1 MKNFQTQ
8 TGYFK
13 IDFYEAGNLKSVSKL
28 KSRLLTTSVRLSSI
42 VLRCVV
48 LDLYLTNSLEQV
60 LCKLREMI
68 LSTWPGRK
76 CNVTD
81 GHFLNKLKPPGR
93 YCRAE
98 RSNYHYVAPP
108 KRQIVSHEGNNPQ
121 MLNLH
126 FVRSESKAGSSEKVK
141 DVYKY

>member
-28 KSRLLTTSVRLSSI
+28 KSRLLTTSVRLCSI

-68 LSTWPGRK
+68 LPTWPGRK

-93 YCRAE
+93 YC
-98 RSNYHYVAPP
+98 NYHYVAPP

-126 FVRSESKAGSSEKVK
+126 FVRSESKAGSHRR
-141 DVYKY
+141 